1 MELYLIFG
9 ALLSIC
15 VVAALYWSVR
25 SYRIYQT
32 NLLVSEELDKIIAE
46 TLKTVQKN
54 KRSAR
59 PDLTGTGLSGGPELI
74 DSPDLMSTIITV
86 LVNKFGDVRLGMQ
99 DFMISDEEHVSVYVD
114 TKTDEIILSTDHDL
128 SVADLYTGFKG
139 PGDGTF
145 H

>member
-9 ALLSIC
+9 ALLSIG
-15 VVAALYWSVR
+15 VVLAIYWSVR

-54 KRSAR
+54 KRPKR
-59 PDLTGTGLSGGPELI
+59 PDLTGTGLSDGPDLM

-86 LVNKFGDVRLGMQ
+86 LINKFGDVRLGIQ
-99 DFMISDEEHVSVYVD
+99 DFMISDEDHVSVYVD
-114 TKTDEIILSTDHDL
+114 TKTEEIILSTNHDL

-139 PGDGTF
+139 PGDNTF